1 MRQFCRPYLPFYPS
15 LDIYSNNIVTI
26 SPSHSH
32 FPLSCGKMITSVF
45 FLDEERKA
53 CPLTTD
59 SSFVHRWYIPN
70 LICT

>member
-32 FPLSCGKMITSVF
+32 FPLSLWKDENLSIS
-45 FLDEERKA
+45 LNEERKA
-53 CPLTTD
+53 CLLTTD
-59 SSFVHRWYIPN
+59 GSFVHHQYIPS